1 MTPGLSVYRSNRLE
15 VLVELLAWLTQ
26 QPGQRPADPIAPLRV
41 AVGNVG
47 MAGWLEHRLAER
59 WGVLANVELM
69 FPARAFAEVERRVLG
84 EAAVPAADADP
95 WAPDALAWTVLE
107 VLGEVQRDP
116 DPAFA
121 PLRDYLG
128 ADPHAARARGGAA
141 TARAYGLARQIADVF
156 DRYVTYRAGLA
167 LDWTAGRP
175 AGDLSPTLAWQPA
188 LWRRL
193 VARIGGDHAATRAL
207 ALEAALR
214 GVEQVDFDQPLRV
227 FGLSS
232 LPPAMLQQA
241 TRLARRMPVELYL
254 LCPSDTYWA
263 DLHRRRDRFAA
274 LRDAP
279 RDAVGA
285 ALRDADAEPRNP
297 LLAAF
302 GRVMRDF
309 QIALEGLPDTDLR
322 DRRDVFVDM
331 AQQQHAPAQPDPD
344 FPDPATLRPTA
355 LAQLQSDVLHARQRI
370 DLALDPADPSLQ
382 LHACHGPTRQ
392 VEVLRDVLLGLFAA
406 DATLEPRDVVV
417 MSPDIETFAPLI
429 SAVFEGG
436 PRTPV
441 SLHEDDWGDAGAPHV
456 PYAVADLSLRRSNP
470 VAEALLRL
478 LALPEARLT
487 APALLELLGQDPIRR
502 RFDIAPDQLGD
513 LRTWIVESGMR
524 WGADAA
530 DRAAEGQPEDALNT
544 LQFGL
549 DRLLLGV
556 CVADDDAGDLAG
568 VRPFDR
574 LAPGQTPLLGRLADL
589 VARLVDLRDAL
600 RAPRPVADW
609 VALLVG
615 EPDAPGVLDAFTAT
629 DDRAVWMSWKVH
641 ETLADL
647 ASAAEA
653 AGQTR
658 PIDVAALHAAL
669 AGRFDLP
676 NSRGPM
682 ETGGVTFSSLVP
694 MRGLP
699 HRVVC
704 LLGMDEG
711 SFPRKPGRRAFDL
724 VSLRPTL
731 GDRDPADDDRGAL
744 LEALLAARDHLVVL
758 YTGRDPRSNEPCP
771 PAVPIGE
778 LRDVIDATFAP
789 VDGVAPSAHL
799 THHHPLQSFSPRNFG
814 DGAEPFGF
822 DRRLARA
829 ARAARSA
836 DRAERPFFTPGD
848 ALPASAVDADD
859 DGPATL
865 ELDTLA
871 RFLKAPHAAL
881 LRQRFG
887 LFEIEDAA
895 DDVPDREPLD
905 GPAGLELWQ
914 LQTDLLEGRLAGR
927 STAEVEARLRAA
939 GRLPLGAGAEV
950 ALHKPR
956 AIVELLVDH
965 LALLPPPE
973 GETTIQRTLADRA
986 LVGHVGGLR
995 GAAEVVTRFRG
1006 DTTTGPWSWALA
1018 PWVRLLGRQLEAP
1031 DPGAQVV
1038 VLHASEA
1045 KGEIKPQ
1052 WRGFALPEAQPLDAA
1067 ADHLEILLRLY
1078 DAAHVR
1084 PVPLLPTGSFL
1095 FAYQLHKALP
1105 AELPD
1110 DVEAVA
1116 EALAAVDPGPLDRA
1130 LNAVRGAWAP
1140 YKRRGDRDDPAV
1152 ARLFGDRCP
1161 AFADDGDAFD
1171 PEFARAAL
1179 AVWRPLVAARK
1190 VLRKVPDL
1198 AGGRR

>member
-69 FPARAFAEVERRVLG
+69 FPARAFAEVERSVLG
-84 EAAVPAADADP
+84 DAAPAPDADP
-95 WAPDALAWTVLE
+95 WAPGALTWTVLE
-107 VLGEVQRDP
+107 VLAEVQGDAHP
-116 DPAFA
+116 DFA

-128 ADPHAARARGGAA
+128 ADPHAARAKGGAA

-156 DRYVTYRAGLA
+156 DRYVTYRPALA
-167 LDWTAGRP
+167 IDWTEGRRAGELP
-175 AGDLSPTLAWQPA
+175 PSLTWQPA

-193 VARIGGDHAATRAL
+193 ADRIGGDHAAARAL
-207 ALEAALR
+207 RLEAALR
-214 GVEQVDFDQPLRV
+214 EAPQVEVDQPLRV

-232 LPPAMLQQA
+232 LPPAMLHQA

-254 LCPSDTYWA
+254 LCPSNTYWA
-263 DLHRRRDRFAA
+263 DLHRRRDRLGD
-274 LRDAP
+274 LREAD
-279 RDAVGA
+279 RDAVGQRV
-285 ALRDADAEPRNP
+285 RDAGAEPRNP

-331 AQQQHAPAQPDPD
+331 AESREGVVPDDPD
-344 FPDPATLRPTA
+344 FPDPATLRPSA
-355 LAQLQSDVLHARQRI
+355 LAELQSDVLHARQRAGV
-370 DLALDPADPSLQ
+370 ALRPGDTSLQ
-382 LHACHGPTRQ
+382 FHACHGPTRQ
-392 VEVLRDVLLGLFAA
+392 VEVLRDALLGLFAA
-406 DATLEPRDVVV
+406 DPSLEPRDVVV

-441 SLHEDDWGDAGAPHV
+441 SLHDDDWGPAGAPHV
-456 PYAVADLSLRRSNP
+456 PYAVADLSLRRANP

-478 LALPEARLT
+478 LALPEDRLT

-513 LRTWIVESGMR
+513 LRAWIVESGMR

-530 DRAAEGQPEDALNT
+530 DRAAEGQPADALNT

-556 CVADDDAGDLAG
+556 CVGDEDDGALAG
-568 VRPFDR
+568 VRPFDH
-574 LAPGQTPLLGRLADL
+574 LAPSQTPLLGRLADL

-600 RAPRPVADW
+600 RTPRPVADW
-609 VALLVG
+609 IALLMG
-615 EPDAPGVLDAFTAT
+615 EPDAPGVLDSFTAT
-629 DDRAVWMSWKVH
+629 DERAVWMSWKVH
-641 ETLADL
+641 ETLAEL
-647 ASAAEA
+647 AASAEA

-658 PIDVAALHAAL
+658 PIDVAALNAAL

-676 NSRGPM
+676 SSRGPM

-744 LEALLAARDHLVVL
+744 LEAVLAARDHLLVL
-758 YTGRDPRSNEPCP
+758 YTGRDPRSNEVCP

-789 VDGVAPSAHL
+789 VDGAAASAHL
-799 THHHPLQSFSPRNFG
+799 TRHHPLQPFSPRNFG
-814 DGAEPFGF
+814 EGGEPFGF
-822 DRRLARA
+822 DNRLARA
-829 ARAARSA
+829 ARAARST
-836 DRAERPFFTPGD
+836 DRVERPFFTPGD
-848 ALPASAVDADD
+848 DLPASVADAED

-871 RFLKAPHAAL
+871 RFLRAPHATL

-887 LFEIEDAA
+887 LFEVEDAA

-914 LQTDLLEGRLAGR
+914 LQTDLLAGRLAGG
-927 STAEVEARLRAA
+927 STAEVERRLRAA

-950 ALHKPR
+950 ALQRPR
-956 AIVELLVDH
+956 AIVSLLVEH
-965 LALLPPPE
+965 LALLPPAE
-973 GETTIQRTLADRA
+973 GEATIQRTLAERA

-1006 DTTTGPWSWALA
+1006 DGTSGPWTWVLA
-1018 PWVRLLGRQLEAP
+1018 PWVRLLGRQLEAA
-1031 DPGAQVV
+1031 DPGASVV
-1038 VLHASEA
+1038 VLHAHESR
-1045 KGEIKPQ
+1045 GDLKPQ
-1052 WRGFALPEAQPLDAA
+1052 WRSFALPEAQPVDAA
-1067 ADHLEILLRLY
+1067 ADHLEALIRLY
-1078 DAAHVR
+1078 DAARER
-1084 PVPLLPTGSFL
+1084 PLPLLPKGSFL
-1095 FAYQLHKALP
+1095 FAYQAHKALP
-1105 AELPD
+1105 ADLAD
-1110 DVEAVA
+1110 DTEAVA
-1116 EALAAVDPGPLDRA
+1116 EALAAADPDA
-1130 LNAVRGAWAP
+1130 LEKAAKAVAGAWDP
-1140 YKRRGDRDDPAV
+1140 YVGRGDRDDPAV
-1152 ARLFGDRCP
+1152 ARLFGDRSP
-1161 AFADDGDAFD
+1161 AFTDDDTFD
-1171 PEFARAAL
+1171 PEFARVAL

-1190 VLRKVPDL
+1190 TLRKVPDL